1 MLNEIMP
8 QIGIAVDEKLHVLTE
23 KLNEKMKKERDH
35 RFSLE
40 QSISQQL
47 NDFDEK
53 LRLDLKHHSS
63 T

>member
-23 KLNEKMKKERDH
+23 KINEKMKKEKEH
-35 RFSLE
+35 RVILE
-40 QSISQQL
+40 QSITKQL
-47 NDFDEK
+47 SDFDEK

>member
-1 MLNEIMP
+1 MP

-23 KLNEKMKKERDH
+23 KLNEKMKKEKEH
-35 RFSLE
+35 RVTLE

-47 NDFDEK
+47 SEFDEK